1 MGTPKMPKPVR
12 RIVGVLSNQVEGHTS
27 ATSLLA
33 ELFGPVTRVTERYPW
48 DFSPKYTAELGPHI
62 QRSFIVFAHLQSAEN
77 LARWKLATNAI
88 EGQAT
93 DNLGNRTVN
102 LDPGYVDGCN
112 VVLASTKN
120 YANRVY
126 LRDGV
131 YADLTLYFDGRSFRP
146 FKHTLPDYRTRS
158 AIRFFNSVRRE
169 YLTQLVAA
177 TETSTGATTVETRDE
192 AVDRQHGFAFGR
204 PMSRQTN

>member
-1 MGTPKMPKPVR
+1 M
-12 RIVGVLSNQVEGHTS
+12 
-27 ATSLLA
+27 LA

-48 DFSPKYTAELGPHI
+48 DFSPMYTAELGSRI
-62 QRSFIVFAHLQSAEN
+62 QRSFIVFTHLQSAEN

-88 EGQAT
+88 EGEAT
-93 DNLGNRTVN
+93 DNLGNRSVN

-120 YANRVY
+120 YSNRVY
-126 LRDGV
+126 LRDGI

-158 AIRFFNSVRRE
+158 AIRFFNSIRQE
-169 YLTQLVAA
+169 YLAQLLTA
-177 TETSTGATTVETRDE
+177 GAGTTALEQCVREVT
-192 AVDRQHGFAFGR
+192 V
-204 PMSRQTN
+204 PP